1 MLNFVLDRFFS
12 STLFPSPSALF
23 PLRLSS
29 LTVVH
34 QSVAMSR
41 TTTVEP
47 TVEDDHV
54 VDETAQYFE
63 EIDKLT
69 ELAIAAADIKK
80 YVTHLRFASASVF
93 SSAHPPNPA
102 YCTTE

>member
-1 MLNFVLDRFFS
+1 
-12 STLFPSPSALF
+12 
-23 PLRLSS
+23 
-29 LTVVH
+29 
-34 QSVAMSR
+34 MSR

-80 YVTHLRFASASVF
+80 YVPHLRFTSFNSRLF
-93 SSAHPPNPA
+93 LSPPA
-102 YCTTE
+102 